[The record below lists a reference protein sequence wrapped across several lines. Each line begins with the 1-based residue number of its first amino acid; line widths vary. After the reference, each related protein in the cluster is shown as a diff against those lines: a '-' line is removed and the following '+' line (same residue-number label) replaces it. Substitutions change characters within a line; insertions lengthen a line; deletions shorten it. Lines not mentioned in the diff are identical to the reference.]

1 MKITNI
7 SDRSRVIAATSDIVE
22 PGDSVEVADDLGA
35 SLCEQT
41 DRWAKAQSK
50 TKSAASGEEKS

>member
-7 SDRSRVIAATSDIVE
+7 SDRSRVIAATSDIVD
-22 PGDSVEVADDLGA
+22 PGDSVEVTDALGE

-50 TKSAASGEEKS
+50 TKETDR